1 MHNSNGRP
9 NENQIIMKEFF
20 SPYKKAAFLVLS
32 ILVLG
37 FMGMTQLKAQSY
49 FIIEDLYYQ
58 INPDGVSATL
68 IGPVNGTEVN
78 GELSIPETITYN
90 DKDYTVTVIGK
101 NSFISC
107 SRLTGHLAIPN
118 TIISIGENAFLGCS
132 GLTSLDLGTS
142 LDTIGPAAFYG
153 CKGFT
158 GSLTLPNSLRYIYY
172 AAFYGC
178 SGFTGSLTIGNS
190 LARIEDAAFY
200 KCSGFTSLTIGSG
213 VTSIGTSAFYG
224 CTSLAGSLTIP
235 NSVKRIEPNA
245 FNNCRGFTGT
255 LTFGHALDSIG
266 GAAFINCSGFTEVVS
281 LATVPP
287 EFSFDEVFE
296 GFTCTMLT
304 VPCGCISAYENS
316 EWHDYFATIIDDCN
330 EVPELDERTA
340 SVYPN
345 PTNGTLCIEAENIE
359 AIGIFNLLGEKIYEA
374 STTGNRIEYDFSPH
388 GSGVYLIRIQTDK
401 GLTTKRVVV
410 KGK

>member
-1 MHNSNGRP
+1 
-9 NENQIIMKEFF
+9 MKEFF
-20 SPYKKAAFLVLS
+20 SPYKKAAFVVLS
-32 ILVLG
+32 LLVFG
-37 FMGMTQLKAQSY
+37 IMGMTPLKAQDY

-78 GELSIPETITYN
+78 GELCIPTTITYN
-90 DKDYTVTVIGK
+90 EKDYTVTVIGK

-107 SRLTGHLAIPN
+107 SRLTGHLTIPN

-158 GSLTLPNSLRYIYY
+158 GSLTLPNSVRYIYY

-224 CTSLAGSLTIP
+224 CSSLAGSLTIP
-235 NSVKRIEPNA
+235 NSVKSIEPNA

-255 LTFGHALDSIG
+255 LTLGNTVESIG

-287 EFSFDEVFE
+287 VFTFEDVFAGFS
-296 GFTCTMLT
+296 CTKLT
-304 VPCGCISAYENS
+304 VPCGCVSAYENS
-316 EWHDYFATIIDDCN
+316 EWHDYFTTIVDDCSK
-330 EVPELDERTA
+330 VPELDEQMA

-359 AIGIFNLLGEKIYEA
+359 AIGIFNLLGEKLYEA
-374 STTGNRIEYDFSPH
+374 STMGNRLEYDFGPQ
-388 GSGVYLIRIQTDK
+388 GPGVYIVRIQTDK
-401 GLTTKRVVV
+401 GTAAKRVVV
-410 KGK
+410 KDK

>member
-1 MHNSNGRP
+1 
-9 NENQIIMKEFF
+9 MKEFF
-20 SPYKKAAFLVLS
+20 SPYKKAAIVVFTLLVMG
-32 ILVLG
+32 V
-37 FMGMTQLKAQSY
+37 MGMTPLKAQDY

-78 GELSIPETITYN
+78 GELSIPTTITYN
-90 DKDYTVTVIGK
+90 EKNYTVTVVGK

-107 SRLTGHLAIPN
+107 SRLTGHLTIPN

-158 GSLTLPNSLRYIYY
+158 GSLTLPNSVRYIYY

-190 LARIEDAAFY
+190 LARIEDVAFY

-235 NSVKRIEPNA
+235 NSVKSIEPNA

-255 LTFGHALDSIG
+255 LTFGNAVESIG

-287 EFSFDEVFE
+287 VFTFE
-296 GFTCTMLT
+296 DVFAGFNCTKLT
-304 VPCGCISAYENS
+304 VPCGCIAAYQNS
-316 EWHDYFATIIDDCN
+316 EWHDYFTTIIDDCN
-330 EVPELDERTA
+330 SVPELDEMMTT
-340 SVYPN
+340 VYPN
-345 PTNGTLCIEAENIE
+345 PTNGTLTIEADDIE
-359 AIGIFNLLGEKIYEA
+359 AISIYNMLGENLFETSA
-374 STTGNRIEYDFSPH
+374 RGNLFEYDFSPY
-388 GSGVYLIRIQTDK
+388 GPGVYIVRIQTDK
-401 GLTTKRVVV
+401 GTTTKRVVV
-410 KGK
+410 KDK

>member
-1 MHNSNGRP
+1 
-9 NENQIIMKEFF
+9 MKEFF
-20 SPYKKAAFLVLS
+20 SPYKKAAFVVLS

-37 FMGMTQLKAQSY
+37 VMGMKQLKAQDY

-78 GELSIPETITYN
+78 GELSIPTTITYN
-90 DKDYTVTVIGK
+90 QKDYTVTVIGK

-107 SRLTGHLAIPN
+107 SRLTGHLTIPN

-158 GSLTLPNSLRYIYY
+158 GSLTLPNSVRYIYY

-235 NSVKRIEPNA
+235 NSVKSIEPNA
-245 FNNCRGFTGT
+245 FHNCRGFTGT
-255 LTFGHALDSIG
+255 LTLGNAVESIG

-287 EFSFDEVFE
+287 VFTFE
-296 GFTCTMLT
+296 DVFAGCSCSKLT
-304 VPCGCISAYENS
+304 VPCGCIAAYQNS
-316 EWHDYFATIIDDCN
+316 EWHDYFTTIVDDCN
-330 EVPELDERTA
+330 EVTEFDEQMA

-374 STTGNRIEYDFSPH
+374 STTGNRFEYDFSPL
-388 GSGVYLIRIQTDK
+388 GSGVYIVRIQTDK
-401 GLTTKRVVV
+401 GTATKRVVV
-410 KGK
+410 KDK

>member
-1 MHNSNGRP
+1 
-9 NENQIIMKEFF
+9 MKEFF
-20 SPYKKAAFLVLS
+20 SPYKKAAFVVLS

-37 FMGMTQLKAQSY
+37 VIGTTRLNAQSY

-78 GELSIPETITYN
+78 GELSIPTTITYN
-90 DKDYTVTVIGK
+90 QKDYTVTVIGK

-107 SRLTGHLAIPN
+107 SRLTGHLTIPN

-142 LDTIGPAAFYG
+142 LDTIGPPAFYG

-158 GSLTLPNSLRYIYY
+158 GSLTLPNSVRYIYY

-178 SGFTGSLTIGNS
+178 SGFTGLLTIGNS

-235 NSVKRIEPNA
+235 NSVKSIEPNA
-245 FNNCRGFTGT
+245 FHNCRGFTGT
-255 LTFGHALDSIG
+255 LTLGNAVESIG

-287 EFSFDEVFE
+287 VFTFEDVFAGFS
-296 GFTCTMLT
+296 CTKLT
-304 VPCGCISAYENS
+304 VPCGCVAAYQNS
-316 EWHDYFATIIDDCN
+316 EWHDYFTTIVDDCN
-330 EVPELDERTA
+330 EVTEYDEQMA

-374 STTGNRIEYDFSPH
+374 STTGNRFEYDFSPH
-388 GSGVYLIRIQTDK
+388 GSGVYIVRIQTDK
-401 GLTTKRVVV
+401 GTATKRVVV
-410 KGK
+410 KDK

>member
-1 MHNSNGRP
+1 
-9 NENQIIMKEFF
+9 MKEFF
-20 SPYKKAAFLVLS
+20 SPHKKAAFVVLS
-32 ILVLG
+32 LLVFG
-37 FMGMTQLKAQSY
+37 IMGMTPLKAQDY

-78 GELSIPETITYN
+78 GELSIPTTITYN
-90 DKDYTVTVIGK
+90 EKDYTVTVIGK

-107 SRLTGHLAIPN
+107 SRLTGHLTIPN

-158 GSLTLPNSLRYIYY
+158 GSLTLPNSVRYIYY

-235 NSVKRIEPNA
+235 NSVKSIEPNA

-255 LTFGHALDSIG
+255 LTLGNAVESIG

-287 EFSFDEVFE
+287 VFTFEDVFAGFS
-296 GFTCTMLT
+296 CTKLT
-304 VPCGCISAYENS
+304 VPCGCVAAYQNS
-316 EWHDYFATIIDDCN
+316 EWHDFFTTIVDDCN
-330 EVPELDERTA
+330 EVSEYDEQMA

-374 STTGNRIEYDFSPH
+374 STTGNRFEYDFGPQ
-388 GSGVYLIRIQTDK
+388 GTGVYIVRIQTDN
-401 GLTTKRVVV
+401 GTATKRVVV
-410 KGK
+410 KDK

>member
-1 MHNSNGRP
+1 
-9 NENQIIMKEFF
+9 MKEFF
-20 SPYKKAAFLVLS
+20 SPYKKAAFVVLS

-37 FMGMTQLKAQSY
+37 VMGMTQLKAQDY

-78 GELSIPETITYN
+78 GELCIPTTITYN
-90 DKDYTVTVIGK
+90 EKDYTVTVIGK

-107 SRLTGHLAIPN
+107 SRLTGHLTIPN

-158 GSLTLPNSLRYIYY
+158 GSLTLPNSVRYIYY

-224 CTSLAGSLTIP
+224 CSSLAGSLTIP
-235 NSVKRIEPNA
+235 NSVKSIEPNA

-255 LTFGHALDSIG
+255 LTLGNTVESIG

-287 EFSFDEVFE
+287 VFTFE
-296 GFTCTMLT
+296 DVFAGFTCTKLT
-304 VPCGCISAYENS
+304 VPCGCVAAYQNS
-316 EWHDYFATIIDDCN
+316 EWHDYFTTIVDDCN
-330 EVPELDERTA
+330 EVTEFDEQMA

-359 AIGIFNLLGEKIYEA
+359 AIGIFNLLGEKIYED
-374 STTGNRIEYDFSPH
+374 STTGSRFEYDFGPQ
-388 GSGVYLIRIQTDK
+388 GPGVYIVRIQTDK
-401 GLTTKRVVV
+401 GTAAKRVVV
-410 KGK
+410 KDK